1 MALGIYMLSIWID
14 LLSLIHLLP
23 AHIYVL
29 RTWFHFGFGSFLK
42 VVHRFLWWHSGLGC
56 HAFHHLRLQGFGGIP
71 EGFIWTHLWLQLE
84 SHGIHGQSME
94 LHGNQE
100 EEKEEDEVKNRDR
113 QRGESERKR
122 GKKKN
127 EKER

>member
-1 MALGIYMLSIWID
+1 MGLGAMLSITSVCKASVGYQRD
-14 LLSLIHLLP
+14 S
-23 AHIYVL
+23 Y
-29 RTWFHFGFGSFLK
+29 
-42 VVHRFLWWHSGLGC
+42 
-56 HAFHHLRLQGFGGIP
+56 
-71 EGFIWTHLWLQLE
+71 GFICGFKME

-122 GKKKN
+122 GKKN